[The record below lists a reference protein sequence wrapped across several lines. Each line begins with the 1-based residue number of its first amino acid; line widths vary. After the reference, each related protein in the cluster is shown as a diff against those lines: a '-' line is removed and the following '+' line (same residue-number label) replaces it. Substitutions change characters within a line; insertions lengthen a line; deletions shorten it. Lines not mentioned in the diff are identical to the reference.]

1 MSAVSYLF
9 SRFDQ
14 MKATGA
20 LPSPQG
26 VALEILRLTQAED
39 TSISQLAHVLQAD
52 PALAGRLVRFANST
66 QAGAVRPVVAIG
78 DAVRML
84 GFAVVRQL
92 ALGFSVLATNREG
105 RCPGFDY
112 PRFWSRSLA
121 TALAGQM
128 LCARGR
134 VLSPEEGFTCGL
146 LCDIGSLA
154 LASLHP
160 DAYGE
165 LLASGL
171 EGSERMQ
178 AERERFG
185 TDRVELTAALL
196 EDWRLPRVFVDA
208 VFHSEQPERA
218 GFEPGSRARRLA
230 DSVGLARLIG
240 QSFTAEPDTR
250 ARLVAPV
257 LSRSTQFGLDPA
269 ELPAFYETLGEAWK
283 RWGGVLSLDV
293 GTAPAFEVPA
303 SAGEAAPSGDAP
315 AGETVDLERTDPGV
329 TFSPRPEAGRPP
341 AVTPAARR
349 TGLRLSIAGDVQ
361 VLEPGLP
368 SLLESAGH
376 QCQRFAGV
384 PDVLAAMLN
393 ELPDGL
399 LLAADSA
406 EALGAAC
413 SRLRETAIG
422 ARVYVLGLLPASG
435 ADTLAEE
442 SSLAVV
448 PANEGPD
455 DVLLAP
461 FSAAELGLRLRAMRR
476 ALARREEARRAHEDT
491 RRLATE
497 LSVANRRLRRAAL
510 VDALTGLPNRRYAI
524 DRLEQEWSSALRHSR
539 ALACLAI
546 DIDAMPEGGG
556 HSAADRTLAMLAGV
570 LRDGVRAHDVL
581 CRIGDTRFLAIAP
594 VTDGPGA
601 VEFANRLRAAVV
613 RRFGASDGESSAP
626 PQARGLT
633 VSIGVASMAKNLR
646 DPESLMQLAESAL
659 QTARAAGASQVYAAS

>member
-1 MSAVSYLF
+1 MSYLF

-66 QAGAVRPVVAIG
+66 QAGVVRPVVAIG

-92 ALGFSVLATNREG
+92 ALGFSVLAANREG

-160 DAYGE
+160 EAYGE
-165 LLASGL
+165 LLSSGL
-171 EGSERMQ
+171 DGGERLA

-185 TDRVELTAALL
+185 TDRIELTAALL

-240 QSFTAEPDTR
+240 QSFTAQADLR

-257 LSRSTQFGLDPA
+257 LSRSAQFGIDPT
-269 ELPAFYETLGEAWK
+269 ELPAFYDMLGEAWK
-283 RWGGVLSLDV
+283 RWGSVLSLDLGPV
-293 GTAPAFEVPA
+293 PEFEVPR
-303 SAGEAAPSGDAP
+303 AGDAAGAQVAAPAQP
-315 AGETVDLERTDPGV
+315 AELEATDPGV
-329 TFSPRPEAGRPP
+329 TLAPRPEGARS
-341 AVTPAARR
+341 AVPVATKRS
-349 TGLRLSIAGDVQ
+349 GLRLSVAGDIE
-361 VLEPGLP
+361 VLERDLLR
-368 SLLESAGH
+368 LLEAAGH
-376 QCQRFAGV
+376 DCRRFAGV
-384 PDVLAAMLN
+384 AEVLESMVN

-406 EALGAAC
+406 GALRAA
-413 SRLRETAIG
+413 SERLRETAIG
-422 ARVYVLGLLPASG
+422 ARVWVLGLLPVSEAAALADEASL
-435 ADTLAEE
+435 T
-442 SSLAVV
+442 VV
-448 PANEGPD
+448 SDSAGPD
-455 DVLLAP
+455 DVLPVP
-461 FSAAELGLRLRAMRR
+461 FTAVDLGLRLRAMRR
-476 ALARREEARRAHEDT
+476 ALARREVARRAHEDT

-539 ALACLAI
+539 SLSCLAI
-546 DIDAMPEGGG
+546 DVDAMPEGGG
-556 HSAADRTLAMLAGV
+556 HSAADRALAMLAGV

-594 VTDGPGA
+594 VTDGAGA
-601 VEFANRLRAAVV
+601 VEFANRLRDSVA
-613 RRFGASDGESSAP
+613 RRFGSNGGESSAP
-626 PQARGLT
+626 VQARGLT

-659 QTARAAGASQVYAAS
+659 QTARSAGAAQVYAAA

>member
-1 MSAVSYLF
+1 VSYLF

-14 MKATGA
+14 LKATGA

-39 TSISQLAHVLQAD
+39 TSIAQLTHVLQAD

-92 ALGFSVLATNREG
+92 ALGFSVIAANREG
-105 RCPGFDY
+105 RCRGFDY
-112 PRFWSRSLA
+112 PRFWAQSLA

-134 VLSPEEGFTCGL
+134 MLSPEEGFTCGL

-160 DAYGE
+160 EAFGE

-171 EGSERMQ
+171 EGGERLA

-185 TDRVELTAALL
+185 TDHVELTAALL

-208 VFHSEQPERA
+208 VFHSDQPERA

-240 QSFTAEPDTR
+240 QSFTAEAPVR

-257 LSRSTQFGLDPA
+257 LSRSAQFGLDPS
-269 ELPAFYETLGEAWK
+269 ELPAFYEALGESWK
-283 RWGGVLSLDV
+283 RWGGILSIDLGPV
-293 GTAPAFEVPA
+293 PSFEIPGPTTAAEAQADGAEVSPAALEV
-303 SAGEAAPSGDAP
+303 
-315 AGETVDLERTDPGV
+315 TDPGV
-329 TFSPRPEAGRPP
+329 TLSPANGSARAAATAG
-341 AVTPAARR
+341 ARR
-349 TGLRLSIAGDVQ
+349 SGLRLAVAGDVDA
-361 VLEPGLP
+361 LEPGLARR
-368 SLLESAGH
+368 LESAGH
-376 QCQRFAGV
+376 ECRRFAGV
-384 PDVLAAMLN
+384 SEALESMVS
-393 ELPDGL
+393 ELPDGV

-406 EALGAAC
+406 AALATGCA
-413 SRLRETAIG
+413 RLRETAIG
-422 ARVYVLGLLPASG
+422 ARLYVLGLVPAPEASALSDEASG
-435 ADTLAEE
+435 
-442 SSLAVV
+442 AVV
-448 PANEGPD
+448 PADDGPD
-455 DVLLAP
+455 DVLPAP
-461 FSAAELGLRLRAMRR
+461 FAVVELGLRLRAMRR
-476 ALARREEARRAHEDT
+476 ALARREFARRAHDDT

-510 VDALTGLPNRRYAI
+510 VDALTGLPNRRYAM
-524 DRLEQEWSSALRHSR
+524 DRLEQEWSSALRHGR
-539 ALACLAI
+539 ALSCLAI
-546 DIDAMPEGGG
+546 DVDAMPEGVG
-556 HSAADRTLAMLAGV
+556 HSAADRALAMLAGV

-594 VTDGPGA
+594 VTAGPGA
-601 VEFANRLRAAVV
+601 IEFANRLRDSVS
-613 RRFGASDGESSAP
+613 RRFSPEAESGAP
-626 PQARGLT
+626 VHARGLT
-633 VSIGVASMAKNLR
+633 VSIGVATMAKSLR
-646 DPESLMQLAESAL
+646 DPESLIQLAETAL
-659 QTARAAGASQVYAAS
+659 QTARAAGSAQVYAAS

>member
-1 MSAVSYLF
+1 VSYLF

-66 QAGAVRPVVAIG
+66 QAGAMRPVVAIG

-92 ALGFSVLATNREG
+92 ALGFSVLATNRDG

-112 PRFWSRSLA
+112 PGFWSRSLA

-160 DAYGE
+160 EAYGE

-171 EGSERMQ
+171 DGGERLV

-185 TDRVELTAALL
+185 TDRIELTAALL

-208 VFHSEQPERA
+208 VFHSDQPERA

-240 QSFTAEPDTR
+240 QSFTAEATAR
-250 ARLVAPV
+250 ERLVAPV
-257 LSRSTQFGLDPA
+257 LSRSAQFGIDPT
-269 ELPAFYETLGEAWK
+269 ELPAFYEMLGEAWK
-283 RWGGVLSLDV
+283 RWGGVLSLDL
-293 GTAPAFEVPA
+293 GPAPAFEVPDP
-303 SAGEAAPSGDAP
+303 GVGIAP
-315 AGETVDLERTDPGV
+315 AGPEHAIELEATDPGV
-329 TFSPRPEAGRPP
+329 TLAPSPEAERSVVVAGR
-341 AVTPAARR
+341 RS
-349 TGLRLSIAGDVQ
+349 GLRLSVAGDVDA
-361 VLEPGLP
+361 LEPRLP
-368 SLLESAGH
+368 RLLEAAGH
-376 QCQRFAGV
+376 ECRRFKGV
-384 PDVLAAMLN
+384 PEALEAMLS
-393 ELPDGL
+393 ELPDGV

-406 EALGAAC
+406 GALEAGCA
-413 SRLRETAIG
+413 RLRETAIG
-422 ARVYVLGLLPASG
+422 ARVYVLGLIPAAQAG
-435 ADTLAEE
+435 TLAEE
-442 SSLAVV
+442 ASLAVV
-448 PANEGPD
+448 PADAGPD
-455 DVLLAP
+455 DVLPAP
-461 FSAAELGLRLRAMRR
+461 FTASSVGLRLRTLRR
-476 ALARREEARRAHEDT
+476 ALARREGARRTQEDT

-524 DRLEQEWSSALRHSR
+524 DRLEQEWSSALRHAR
-539 ALACLAI
+539 ALSCLAI
-546 DIDAMPEGGG
+546 DVDAMPEGGG
-556 HSAADRTLAMLAGV
+556 HSAADRALAMLAGV

-594 VTDGPGA
+594 VTDGAGA
-601 VEFANRLRAAVV
+601 VEFATRLRDSVT
-613 RRFGASDGESSAP
+613 RRFGTGDGESSAP
-626 PQARGLT
+626 VQARGLT
-633 VSIGVASMAKNLR
+633 VSIGVATMAKDLR
-646 DPESLMQLAESAL
+646 DPESLLQLAESAL
-659 QTARAAGASQVYAAS
+659 QTARSAGPAQVYAAG